1 MHLGRREREFFP
13 ESYHGFRLIRTH
25 GRVWGLPPQI
35 DPERVLADGQLF
47 THPAVLSTPTLGE
60 MRAAIDAFDPATL
73 RPELV
78 DTLDGYDLVR
88 FRGQLLAIRSGCGPA
103 DLDLPEERQRVGAI
117 GGRTREEV
125 EAAIR
130 KAKAAAPVEFAGW
143 LPIYTVSG
151 NCGKHPQ
158 FTHTGSPPPGYR
170 FARTGPRLDPPMPTF
185 WQRRVSPLLAK
196 AGRAWQ
202 TFWGIARLPWAFA
215 RPERGVT
222 IRTRVRVFVALV
234 KLVVLLLRKG
244 CKPLAVAR
252 FVQSR
257 HLRSQLLMG
266 DRRDLVFLT
275 SMPYTFGQNPW
286 VIEVE
291 DPTTLFYPLIQNGQ
305 TSDLSA
311 ADCPYVPIL
320 KALLEADHCRAVL
333 THMRSTA
340 DMLGTLFQSDAV
352 RRKVIYAP
360 LGVKVPAR
368 WQRHSGNAE
377 RGMRNAESRTG
388 SQSAV
393 RSPQSAVHDGPIDL
407 LFINSW
413 CQVASNFYLR
423 GGLDVLEAF
432 GILKDRYPQL
442 RLTMRTALPP
452 LADDYKRIMESGWVR
467 VVDRFVS
474 AGEMADLHAD
484 SHIYLLPAARVHIVS
499 LLQAMSYGL
508 AVVGSDGWGIR
519 EYLDDGRNGLVVP
532 GRYGVA
538 SWADDEAGLLRE
550 NYEEMYTPNPAV
562 AAGIVEAVSRLVED
576 PELRARLGRTA
587 RADVETKY
595 NLANWNAALKAAFD
609 RARGVSDDRV
619 DTGHAARGP
628 TVRVDGSGRRPAGQA
643 M

>member
-13 ESYHGFRLIRTH
+13 ESYRGFRLIRTH
-25 GRVWGLPPQI
+25 GRVWGIPPQI

-73 RPELV
+73 RPEVIDALG
-78 DTLDGYDLVR
+78 GYDLVR
-88 FRGQLLAIRSGCGPA
+88 FRGQLLAVRSGCGPA
-103 DLDLPEERQRVGAI
+103 DLDLPDERQRVGAI
-117 GGRTREEV
+117 AGRTREEIGAKIAG
-125 EAAIR
+125 AA
-130 KAKAAAPVEFAGW
+130 AAAPVEFAGW

-170 FARTGPRLDPPMPTF
+170 FARTGPRLDPPRPTF
-185 WQRRVSPLLAK
+185 WQRRVSPLVAK

-202 TFWGIARLPWAFA
+202 TFWGIARLPWAFV

-222 IRTRVRVFVALV
+222 LSTRLRVFVALV

-244 CKPLAVAR
+244 CRPLAVAR

-291 DPTTLFYPLIQNGQ
+291 DPTTLFYPLVQNGQ
-305 TSDLSA
+305 TADLSA
-311 ADCPYVPIL
+311 ADCPYVPVV

-340 DMLGTLFQSDAV
+340 EMLGTLFQSDIV
-352 RRKVIYAP
+352 RQKVVYAP

-368 WQRHSGNAE
+368 YQRHAP
-377 RGMRNAESRTG
+377 RPAD
-388 SQSAV
+388 A
-393 RSPQSAVHDGPIDL
+393 PIDL

-413 CQVASNFYLR
+413 CQVPSNFYLR

-432 GILKDRYPQL
+432 GLLKDRYPQL

-452 LADDYKRIMESGWVR
+452 LADHYKRIMESGWVR
-467 VVDRFVS
+467 VVDRFVT
-474 AGEMADLHAD
+474 AEEMADLHAD

-519 EYLDDGRNGLVVP
+519 EYLDHERNGLVVP

-538 SWADDEAGLLRE
+538 SWADEEAGLLRE

-562 AAGIVEAVSRLVED
+562 VAGIVEGVSRLVED
-576 PELRARLGRTA
+576 PGLRARLGRTA
-587 RADVETKY
+587 RADVETRY
-595 NLANWNAALKAAFD
+595 NLANWNAALKTAFD
-609 RARGVSDDRV
+609 RARGVGPRV
-619 DTGHAARGP
+619 DTDARPRGP
-628 TVRVDGSGRRPAGQA
+628 RFARSASHGPGVPGSTTT
-643 M
+643 

>member
-1 MHLGRREREFFP
+1 MHLGRRDRVHFP
-13 ESYHGFRLIRTH
+13 ASYRGFRLIRTH
-25 GRVWGLPPQI
+25 GRVWGLPPEI
-35 DPERVLADGQLF
+35 DPVRVLADDQLF
-47 THPAVLSTPTLGE
+47 THPGVLSTPTLDE
-60 MRAAIDAFDPATL
+60 MRAAIDAFDHAAL

-78 DTLDGYDLVR
+78 ATLDGYDLVR
-88 FRGQLLAIRSGCGPA
+88 FRGELLAVRSGCGPA
-103 DLDLPEERQRVGAI
+103 DLDLPDERQRVGAI
-117 GGRTREEV
+117 TGRTREEI
-125 EAAIR
+125 EAKVAA
-130 KAKAAAPVEFAGW
+130 AKAAAPVEFAGW

-170 FARTGPRLDPPMPTF
+170 FARTGPRLDPPRPTF

-196 AGRAWQ
+196 AGRAWR
-202 TFWGIARLPWAFA
+202 TFWGIARLPWAFV

-222 IRTRVRVFVALV
+222 LATRWWVFVALV
-234 KLVVLLLRKG
+234 KLVVLLLRRG
-244 CKPLAVAR
+244 CKPLAVVK

-266 DRRDLVFLT
+266 DRRELVFLT

-311 ADCPYVPIL
+311 ADCPYVPIVR
-320 KALLEADHCRAVL
+320 ALLEADHCKAVL

-340 DMLGTLFQSDAV
+340 DLLGTLFQSDV
-352 RRKVIYAP
+352 IRRKVVYSP

-368 WQRHSGNAE
+368 YQRHGNPE
-377 RGMRNAESRTG
+377 PGTRNPEPKTDPAAPRSAFRAPG
-388 SQSAV
+388 SAL
-393 RSPQSAVHDGPIDL
+393 PTIDL

-413 CQVASNFYLR
+413 CQVPSNFYLR
-423 GGLDVLEAF
+423 GGLEVIEAF
-432 GILKDRYPQL
+432 GVLKDRYPQL

-452 LADDYKRIMESGWVR
+452 LSDHYKRIMEAGWVR

-474 AGEMADLHAD
+474 AEEMADLHAG

-519 EYLDDGRNGLVVP
+519 EYLDHERNGLVVP

-538 SWADDEAGLLRE
+538 SWADEEAGLLRE
-550 NYEEMYTPNPAV
+550 NYEEMYTPNPEVV
-562 AAGIVEAVSRLVED
+562 AGLVEAVSRLVED
-576 PELRARLGRTA
+576 PELRARLGRAA
-587 RADVETKY
+587 RTDVESKY
-595 NLANWNAALKAAFD
+595 NLATWNAALKTAFD
-609 RARGVSDDRV
+609 RARGVGDDRT
-619 DTGHAARGP
+619 DDGHAARGP
-628 TVRVDGSGRRPAGQA
+628 TPRVTTGARAG
-643 M
+643 